1 MSITFQSDANCPLV
15 ESLEPCLCAQFAPGF
30 PNVEAEELARHALAT
45 CSLCRGAGVWL
56 MRERDEPALN
66 VANLNA
72 AALLAFLG
80 VLAEPDQADLPN
92 TTAGGSLSIPTMR
105 RALIRA
111 RATFARRARA
121 FTREPGHLREGCVY
135 SGGLPLERLADYLS
149 ALERLCLV
157 AQDRGG
163 KRIHWA

>member
-1 MSITFQSDANCPLV
+1 MSVTFQSDAKCPLV

-30 PNVEAEELARHALAT
+30 PNVEAAELARHALPT
-45 CSLCRGAGVWL
+45 CSLCRGTGVWR

-72 AALLAFLG
+72 AALLALLG
-80 VLAEPDQADLPN
+80 VLDEPDHGPLPN
-92 TTAGGSLSIPTMR
+92 TTAGGSLPIATMR

-111 RATFARRARA
+111 RATFSRRAPR
-121 FTREPGHLREGCVY
+121 FTREPESTHEGRVY
-135 SGGLPLERLADYLS
+135 SGGLPLDRLTEYLS

-157 AQDRGG
+157 AQERGG
-163 KRIHWA
+163 KCITWA